1 MGKIKLSQVYQALD
15 MVSQD
20 SNIYINLSTNE
31 IVEIYNFEDEEYIEE
46 MFSEIDN
53 NKDNYLRLPD
63 QYEMDNYSMMVRF
76 IYSLDNIE
84 HQNKLLYT
92 IKGKGAFRRFKDA
105 LIMLDIRN
113 KWFDF
118 KEKELKEMARK
129 ILEENQIDFEDDLI

>member
-20 SNIYINLSTNE
+20 SNIFINLSTNE
-31 IVEIYNFEDEEYIEE
+31 IVEIYNFEDEEYKEE

-53 NKDNYLRLPD
+53 NRDNYLRLPD
-63 QYEMDNYSMMVRF
+63 QYEMDNYSMIVRF

-113 KWFDF
+113 EWFKF
-118 KEKELKEMARK
+118 KEKELIEMARK

>member
-53 NKDNYLRLPD
+53 NRDNYLRLPD

-113 KWFDF
+113 EWIDF
-118 KEKELKEMARK
+118 KEKELKEMAKK

>member
-1 MGKIKLSQVYQALD
+1 

-20 SNIYINLSTNE
+20 SNIFINLSTNE
-31 IVEIYNFEDEEYIEE
+31 IVEIYNFEDEEYKEE

-53 NKDNYLRLPD
+53 NRDNYLRLPD

-92 IKGKGAFRRFKDA
+92 IKCKGAFRRFKDA

>member
-105 LIMLDIRN
+105 LMLLDIRDIWLG
-113 KWFDF
+113 K
-118 KEKELKEMARK
+118 
-129 ILEENQIDFEDDLI
+129 